1 MSEEKALKL
10 LKKEIIN
17 ERKGFFYLE
26 SSRNLTLKEALEIY
40 KKKDSLEKIF
50 NLLGNE
56 IEIKL
61 LRVGIDDSIYGA
73 IITVFI
79 AQLLISLIRYEFKE
93 LKHTSIKFIKKA
105 Y

>member
-61 LRVGIDDSIYGA
+61 LRVGIDDSIYGSGA
-73 IITVFI
+73 KNLG
-79 AQLLISLIRYEFKE
+79 LLQNQ
-93 LKHTSIKFIKKA
+93 
-105 Y
+105 